1 MEYYLIL
8 IPILLT
14 VILIAICRVV
24 KGKEFFDQ
32 KYKEDGAATA
42 MFLSIPTLFTLMLI
56 AFLSFSMKSCNSTDT
71 EYLSY
76 YYTKLRHTDK
86 WNEYIH
92 QTCTRRVKTG
102 ETQDGEPIYKEEE
115 YDCSYVDEHPER
127 WIAYDNDNSEIY
139 LDEDEWMRIKN
150 KWKVPSIFVDMHRD
164 YYTLDGDAQ
173 DYVWDKKKETIETY
187 SQTHQYHNYIA
198 NSQSQFK
205 FRDIS
210 RSEANELGLY
220 DYPKIENNEQNP
232 IIGYTKFVK
241 NSDIKELQYLN
252 AIYGKSK
259 QFRTFVLIYADKSPS
274 IVEDQRC
281 YWQGGN
287 KNEFIICIG
296 IDSKTNE
303 LKWVNGFTWMDD
315 ETMLLRCRDEMS
327 QKKQFLIKDYS
338 QWIQKNIKLWKRKEF
353 KDFEYIEE
361 DVSLTDGQMMEIM
374 VTVIIVNILILIIFG
389 CAIMSNEKM
398 TFV

>member
-210 RSEANELGLY
+210 RDEAKELGLY

-232 IIGYTKFVK
+232 IIGYIKFIK

>member
-139 LDEDEWMRIKN
+139 LNEDEWMRIKN

-210 RSEANELGLY
+210 RDEAKELGLY

-232 IIGYTKFVK
+232 IIGYIKFIK